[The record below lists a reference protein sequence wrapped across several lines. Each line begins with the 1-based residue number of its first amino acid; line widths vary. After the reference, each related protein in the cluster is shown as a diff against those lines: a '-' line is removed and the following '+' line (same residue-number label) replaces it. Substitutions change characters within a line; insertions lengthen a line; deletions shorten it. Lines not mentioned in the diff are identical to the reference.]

1 MSKLN
6 RFIFAFFIVLYL
18 GAEGATEGYTWASQS
33 QRQSNLIIC
42 GNYGKDA
49 VAKIDYHTWRLFEI
63 IGIFGMA
70 IMAMKTYSKFKTVMF
85 LLGISLWG
93 FTLYD
98 SILHY
103 VCCGDL
109 FYRPEYF
116 NIIGLNISRVYWEY
130 ARLIMGAIFII
141 LSFEKRVGYVIKKEV

>member
-18 GAEGATEGYTWASQS
+18 AAEGTTEGYTWASQS
-33 QRQSNLIIC
+33 QKQSNLIIC
-42 GNYGKDA
+42 GNYGKGA
-49 VAKIDYHTWRLFEI
+49 TAKIDYHTWRLFEI

-70 IMAMKTYSKFKTVMF
+70 IMAMKTYNRFKATMF
-85 LLGISLWG
+85 LFGISLFG
-93 FTLYD
+93 FMLYD

-103 VCCGDL
+103 ICSGDF

-116 NIIGLNISRVYWEY
+116 NIVGLNILRAYWEY
-130 ARLIMGAIFII
+130 ARLTIGTIFII
-141 LSFEKRVGYVIKKEV
+141 LSFEKRSGYVIKKEV